1 MRTIYKI
8 KKISRGWIVVN
19 TETGQHSHFKSEYG
33 CGCIIFFINNH
44 IIPDNNY
51 LKESYRRLTEPKK
64 VYKEM
69 YINVNKGVTKCM

>member
-8 KKISRGWIVVN
+8 KKISRGWIVIN

-33 CGCIIFFINNH
+33 CHCILIFIRENV
-44 IIPDNNY
+44 IPDNTY

-64 VYKEM
+64 VYKDM